1 MRDRKLFWLVLL
13 IGFTLSAQVKGVVVD
28 ENDKPISYV
37 NIWVE
42 NENIGTTSEE
52 NGTFSINA
60 SGNKNLIFSALG
72 YDKKTVKAS
81 ETQKVVLVVDAIKI
95 DEVVIAKKY
104 ETKVIEIGKVK
115 NETYQAFDN
124 GPRIDAKFFPYY
136 IKYKK
141 TKYIKKVTILTD
153 SEIENAT
160 IKIHFYSV
168 DVNGFP
174 GEEML
179 SKDFLVSVKK
189 GVKKTYFD
197 MSDLNL
203 RMPKTGVFVAY
214 EKLIIE
220 KNKLEKTVTDLNT
233 NQTKIQKTYYP
244 LMLYNYVQRDFTY
257 TFFGGKW
264 NKQTKQD
271 ISNPSDKMMV
281 YEPSINLILTN

>member
-1 MRDRKLFWLVLL
+1 MKRIVLFLL
-13 IGFTLSAQVKGVVVD
+13 FSISLSAQVKGVIVD
-28 ENDKPISYV
+28 ENNQPISYV

-52 NGTFSINA
+52 NGVFSINV
-60 SGNKNLIFSALG
+60 SGNKILIFSALG
-72 YDKKTVKAS
+72 YEKKSVKAS
-81 ETQKVVLVVDAIKI
+81 DAEKVVLTVNETKI
-95 DEVVIAKKY
+95 EEVVIVKKY
-104 ETKVIEIGKVK
+104 ETKEIEIGKVK

-124 GPRIDAKFFPYY
+124 GPRIDAKFFPY
-136 IKYKK
+136 ILKYKK
-141 TKYIKKVTILTD
+141 TKYIKKVSIFTD

-160 IKIHFYSV
+160 VKIHFYSV
-168 DVNGFP
+168 DANGYP

-189 GVKKTYFD
+189 GVKKTFFD

-203 RMPKTGVFVAY
+203 RMPKTGIFVAY
-214 EKLIIE
+214 EKLIID
-220 KNKLEKTVTDLNT
+220 KNKLEKTVVDLNT
-233 NQTKIQKTYYP
+233 NGTKIQKTYYP
-244 LMLYNYVQRDFTY
+244 FMLYNYVQRDFTY

-271 ISNPSDKMMV
+271 VNNPSEKMMV

>member
-1 MRDRKLFWLVLL
+1 MIGKRFWLLFML
-13 IGFTLSAQVKGVVVD
+13 IGFSSFAQTKGVVVD
-28 ENDKPISYV
+28 EFDKPISYV

-52 NGTFSINA
+52 NGVFSINA
-60 SGNKNLIFSALG
+60 TGNKLLVFSALG

-81 ETQKVVLVVDAIKI
+81 EAQKVVLTVNATKI
-95 DEVVIAKKY
+95 EEVVIANKH
-104 ETKVIEIGKVK
+104 ETKEIEIGKVK

-141 TKYIKKVTILTD
+141 TKYIKQVSIFTD
-153 SEIENAT
+153 SEIETAT

-174 GEEML
+174 SEELL
-179 SKDFLVSVKK
+179 SKDFLVSVNK
-189 GVKKTYFD
+189 GVKKTFFNL
-197 MSDLNL
+197 SDLNL
-203 RMPKTGVFVAY
+203 RMPKTGIFVGY

-220 KNKLEKTVTDLNT
+220 KNKLEKTVADLNT
-233 NQTKIQKTYYP
+233 NEIKIQKTYYP
-244 LMLYNYVQRDFTY
+244 FMLYNYVQRDFIY

-264 NKQTKQD
+264 NKQIKKD
-271 ISNPSDKMMV
+271 VNNPSEKMMV

>member
-1 MRDRKLFWLVLL
+1 MRNRKLLWVFVL
-13 IGFTLSAQVKGVVVD
+13 IGISVSAQVKGIVVD

-52 NGTFSINA
+52 NGVFSINA
-60 SGNKNLIFSALG
+60 SVNKSLVFSALG
-72 YDKKTVKAS
+72 YDKKTVRAS
-81 ETQKVVLVVDAIKI
+81 EAQKVVLIVDAIKI

-136 IKYKK
+136 VKYKK
-141 TKYIKKVTILTD
+141 TKYIKQVTIFTD

-168 DVNGFP
+168 NANGFP

-197 MSDLNL
+197 LSDLNL
-203 RMPKTGVFVAY
+203 RMPKTGIFVGY

-220 KNKLEKTVTDLNT
+220 KNKLEKTVSDLNT

-244 LMLYNYVQRDFTY
+244 FMLYNYVQRDFIY

-271 ISNPSDKMMV
+271 INNPSDKMMV

>member
-1 MRDRKLFWLVLL
+1 MKGKRILWLVLL
-13 IGFTLSAQVKGVVVD
+13 IGYSLSAQVKGVVVD

-52 NGTFSINA
+52 NGVFSINA
-60 SGNKNLIFSALG
+60 TVNKNLVFSALG

-81 ETQKVVLVVDAIKI
+81 EAQKVVLMTDVIKI

-104 ETKVIEIGKVK
+104 ETKEIEIGKVK
-115 NETYQAFDN
+115 NGTYQAFDN

-136 IKYKK
+136 VKYKK
-141 TKYIKKVTILTD
+141 TKYIKKVTIYTD

-168 DVNGFP
+168 DDSGFP
-174 GEEML
+174 GEEL
-179 SKDFLVSVKK
+179 LAKDFLVSVNK

-197 MSDLNL
+197 LSDLNM
-203 RMPKTGVFVAY
+203 RMPKTGIFVGY

-233 NQTKIQKTYYP
+233 NQTKTIKTYYP
-244 LMLYNYVQRDFTY
+244 FMLYNFVQRDFIF

-271 ISNPSDKMMV
+271 INNPLQQMMV
-281 YEPSINLILTN
+281 NEPSINLILTN

>member
-1 MRDRKLFWLVLL
+1 MLEKRLGLLLLF
-13 IGFTLSAQVKGVVVD
+13 IGFTVSAQVKGVVVD
-28 ENDKPISYV
+28 ENDQPISYV

-60 SGNKNLIFSALG
+60 SENKNLIFSALG

-81 ETQKVVLVVDAIKI
+81 ETQKVVLIVDAIKI

-104 ETKVIEIGKVK
+104 GTKEIEIGKVK
-115 NETYQAFDN
+115 IETYQAFDN
-124 GPRIDAKFFPYY
+124 GPRIDVKFFPYN

-141 TKYIKKVTILTD
+141 TKFIKQVTIFTD
-153 SEIENAT
+153 SEIESAS
-160 IKIHFYSV
+160 IKLHFYSV
-168 DVNGFP
+168 DENGFP

-179 SKDFLVSVKK
+179 SKDFLVAVKK

-197 MSDLNL
+197 LSDFNL
-203 RMPKTGVFVAY
+203 RMPKTGIFVGY

-244 LMLYNYVQRDFTY
+244 FMLYNYVQRDFIY

-271 ISNPSDKMMV
+271 VNNPAEKMMV